1 MIWWHCWERAKAGKS
16 ESVDSDF
23 LSRLSVGVSRLKLTQ
38 IWWARSLTKLDG
50 WGMGF
55 ATETEYRTLPCSLGI
70 PNLDF
75 QPILSTSKFY
85 SIATW
90 IPWHCSTKIW
100 MSTELAE
107 NQDLWPLG
115 YPHHRG
121 VLGFWRIFY
130 TNLKIAQ
137 GLREESWTNKRVE
150 PLTMK

>member
-1 MIWWHCWERAKAGKS
+1 MRNGIGDGNRVQG
-16 ESVDSDF
+16 
-23 LSRLSVGVSRLKLTQ
+23 LST
-38 IWWARSLTKLDG
+38 
-50 WGMGF
+50 
-55 ATETEYRTLPCSLGI
+55 CSLGT

-107 NQDLWPLG
+107 NQDLGPLG

-121 VLGFWRIFY
+121 VLGFYRIFHA
-130 TNLKIAQ
+130 NLKIAQ
-137 GLREESWTNKRVE
+137 GLRDMLRFDMVYDVD
-150 PLTMK
+150 